1 MLARRIRASDLGG
14 GRAVVRESGA
24 ALLGFLLS
32 TSSSECGVFELSGP
46 RAAGLSSLLTSVG
59 DTSNLR
65 CVVRISAS
73 PTPESSCLV
82 AKDPTEISVRR
93 FCLRQVHTITHNTV
107 TVMKPPTSIMLW
119 LPWSTVASSSSSS
132 SSSTAKLDGL
142 SEGTIDGACDGVAD
156 GDALG
161 LVLGWREGREL
172 GDVDG
177 TEDGAPVGEVEG
189 AMVLSQQLR

>member
-1 MLARRIRASDLGG
+1 MLAWNCSWRICASDLGFL
-14 GRAVVRESGA
+14 RDDV
-24 ALLGFLLS
+24 LLGFLLS

-46 RAAGLSSLLTSVG
+46 RAAGLSSLLTSVS

-65 CVVRISAS
+65 CVFRISAS
-73 PTPESSCLV
+73 PTTPESSCLV
-82 AKDPTEISVRR
+82 AKDSTEISVRR
-93 FCLRQVHTITHNTV
+93 FCLRQVHVITHNTV

-119 LPWSTVASSSSSS
+119 LPWSTVASSSS